1 MKLCSSS
8 TLNIV
13 EIAAAFASFRL
24 NIVEIAAGAAVL
36 AERVQVGIGIWNRI
50 EGRLQLLSEK

>member
-1 MKLCSSS
+1 M
-8 TLNIV
+8 NIV

-50 EGRLQLLSEK
+50 EGRLELLSEK